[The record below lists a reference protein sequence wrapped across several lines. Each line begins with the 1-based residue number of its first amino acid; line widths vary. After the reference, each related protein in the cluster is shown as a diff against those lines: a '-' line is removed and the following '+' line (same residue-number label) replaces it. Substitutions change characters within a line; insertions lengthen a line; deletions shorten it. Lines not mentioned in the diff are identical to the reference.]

1 MNLNKINMNRV
12 VGTQMRGFSQEGSPP
27 NTGLYFEGMDQD
39 ADEGALREIFEKYG
53 DVQSVNILMNGKG
66 FINYT
71 DLDHAVAATEGLN
84 SEFTLDGKNFTFGY
98 VRPRN
103 HKDSKMGRQLRSVYV
118 GNINFGTEAW

>member
-1 MNLNKINMNRV
+1 MTLNKVNFNRV
-12 VGTQMRGFSQEGSPP
+12 IGTQMMRNFSGEVNAPS
-27 NTGLYFEGMDQD
+27 TGLYFEGISQD

-71 DLDHAVAATEGLN
+71 DVDHAVAATEGLN
-84 SEFTLDGKNFTFGY
+84 SEFTLDGQNFTFGY

-103 HKDSKMGRQLRSVYV
+103 HRDSK
-118 GNINFGTEAW
+118 